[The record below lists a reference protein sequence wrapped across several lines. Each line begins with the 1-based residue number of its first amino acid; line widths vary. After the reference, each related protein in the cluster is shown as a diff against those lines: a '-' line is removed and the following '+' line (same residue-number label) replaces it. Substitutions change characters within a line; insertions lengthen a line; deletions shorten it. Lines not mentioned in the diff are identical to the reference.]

1 MKLSRNSLRDM
12 VKDILNEEKE
22 APVLPFPHAIQEDEP
37 TVEEAEDALEEDQDI
52 IRFFENQDEDGE
64 GKEVLDEH
72 ELSLADVVQEEIA
85 NFIESKKKNNSCS
98 QALVLEFEC
107 KKLTAAMTES
117 RENFLTECDTLEEGV
132 DVLQEGAMA
141 EMGHLGLDLIGLV
154 PGVGSMAD
162 GLNAAWYAKE
172 GRPTMAA
179 MSALAAVPG
188 VGMAAGAGKI
198 GKSLSTLFRSM
209 KLGKKVA
216 QQAAGAGKLAKGMA
230 GVKGLGKGLGKG
242 MKQLKRLKANLA
254 KRTAE
259 VNKAT
264 AALKVAEKEAAA
276 LGKTIGPQNKLRRE
290 LATATQRFN
299 KANKASAK
307 FSGATSQVG
316 KLEKGL
322 ADFAPT
328 SVMGKKLKK
337 AGQGTHDAVSDLQKL
352 LKLNKMTGST
362 KVMVKLFGRQ
372 LDDPDTMLGQNRD
385 KIMGTAAM
393 MAGGPAAV
401 AANPASLNALTQFG
415 QFMQNRG
422 EGNVPIPP
430 ERVADAGRDALASV
444 LSGLPPERQRAIYDA
459 YFGMTGADHELV
471 EGKKRKKRKK
481 MSRKESL
488 KAILDDDPVK
498 VMGTLVPL
506 IKNLGWSGIA
516 QKLMNTFMGSVFGKK
531 KK

>member
-37 TVEEAEDALEEDQDI
+37 TVEEAEDALDEDQDI

-117 RENFLTECDTLEEGV
+117 RENFLTECDKLEEGV
-132 DVLQEGAMA
+132 DVLQEGTMA
-141 EMGHLGLDLIGLV
+141 EMGHLGLDLLGLV

-198 GKSLSTLFRSM
+198 GKSLTTLFRSM
-209 KLGKKVA
+209 KAGKKLK
-216 QQAAGAGKLAKGMA
+216 QAAAVASGAGKLKKGMA
-230 GVKGLGKGLGKG
+230 GLKGAVVGGARG
-242 MKQLKRLKANLA
+242 MKKLKRAKAQLKSATDNLNSA
-254 KRTAE
+254 R
-259 VNKAT
+259 
-264 AALKVAEKEAAA
+264 AALKLGEKSGKTGAELAA
-276 LGKTIGPQNKLRRE
+276 LGQKLADARKVFDR
-290 LATATQRFN
+290 TQ
-299 KANKASAK
+299 KSVANIT
-307 FSGATSQVG
+307 GATSKIG

-322 ADFAPT
+322 KDFAPT
-328 SVMGKKLKK
+328 SVMGSKLKK

-352 LKLNKMTGST
+352 LKLNKMTGNQ
-362 KVMVKLFGRQ
+362 KVMLKLFGRQ

-385 KIMGTAAM
+385 KIMGTAAI

-471 EGKKRKKRKK
+471 EGKKRKKGKK
-481 MSRKESL
+481 RSHKQSLEDILKE
-488 KAILDDDPVK
+488 DPVK
-498 VMGTLVPL
+498 AMGTLVPI

-516 QKLMNTFMGSVFGKK
+516 TKLMNTFMSGVFGKK

>member
-37 TVEEAEDALEEDQDI
+37 TVEEAEDALDEDQDI

-117 RENFLTECDTLEEGV
+117 RENFLTECDKLEEGV
-132 DVLQEGAMA
+132 DVLQEGTMA
-141 EMGHLGLDLIGLV
+141 EMGHLGLDILGLV

-198 GKSLSTLFRSM
+198 ATKLKHLFGVMKKGKQV
-209 KLGKKVA
+209 KQA
-216 QQAAGAGKLAKGMA
+216 AAAAAGAGKLKTGIAGAKGLA
-230 GVKGLGKGLGKG
+230 QGFGKG
-242 MKQLKRLKANLA
+242 MKNLKGVKAALK
-254 KRTAE
+254 KRTAA
-259 VNKAT
+259 VN
-264 AALKVAEKEAAA
+264 AAEAAVKVAEKTAGTA
-276 LGKTIGPQNKLRRE
+276 LKKSHPLMKTLAKERKKLVQTQKTI
-290 LATATQRFN
+290 
-299 KANKASAK
+299 ASV
-307 FSGATSQVG
+307 SGATSQVG

-328 SVMGKKLKK
+328 SIMGKKLKK

-352 LKLNKMTGST
+352 LKLNKMTGNQ
-362 KVMVKLFGRQ
+362 KVMLKLFGRQ

-385 KIMGTAAM
+385 KIMGTAALI
-393 MAGGPAAV
+393 AGGPAAV

-471 EGKKRKKRKK
+471 EGKKRKKGKK
-481 MSRKESL
+481 RSHKQSLEDILKE
-488 KAILDDDPVK
+488 DPVK
-498 VMGTLVPL
+498 AMGTLVPI

-516 QKLMNTFMGSVFGKK
+516 TKLMNTFMSGVFGKK